1 MHKACRKACKSP
13 EKWEILLLV
22 TNYCFQILV
31 SGGADSKIIVW
42 DIETGAK
49 IHTLRDKSDT
59 MMALQSLAIDP
70 LLSTNDTLV
79 LVTSSSDPHI
89 RLWTITADSWSQT
102 PHTKD
107 EKKGDTI
114 LEHET
119 SIYALLFDP
128 TIPAEDWEHED
139 LNLWTA
145 SADGSV
151 KCLSRSRDW
160 GTEEEFVHGDYVR
173 AVALTEQWVIT
184 AGRDEDVKVWDRG
197 TGKLEVILEGHFEEV
212 TGLVV
217 RGNAVVSVSID
228 GTVRVWALDKASLNK
243 IRVEREEKEKG
254 VVKEEVPLVKEGL
267 MTAEEEAELAELMDS
282 D

>member
-1 MHKACRKACKSP
+1 MPSLCTNR
-13 EKWEILLLV
+13 LV
-22 TNYCFQILV
+22 QVLI

-42 DIETGAK
+42 DIETGSK
-49 IHTLRDKSDT
+49 IHTLRDKSDN

-70 LLSTNDTLV
+70 LLSTKDTLV

-89 RLWTITADSWSQT
+89 RLWTITVDSWAQT
-102 PHTKD
+102 PHTQN
-107 EKKGDTI
+107 EQKGETI

-128 TIPAEDWEHED
+128 TLPAEDWEDED

-145 SADGSV
+145 SADGSA

-160 GTEEEFVHGDYVR
+160 ATEDEFVHGDYVR
-173 AVALTEQWVIT
+173 AVALTEQWVVT
-184 AGRDEDVKVWDRG
+184 AGRDEDVKVWDRA
-197 TGKLEVILEGHFEEV
+197 TGKLEVVLEGHFEEV
-212 TGLVV
+212 TGLVI
-217 RGNAVVSVSID
+217 RRNAVVSVGID
-228 GTVRVWALDKASLNK
+228 GTVRAWPLDKASLTK
-243 IRVEREEKEKG
+243 VKVEREEKEKG
-254 VVKEEVPLVKEGL
+254 VIKEEVPVVKEGV